1 MKARP
6 VLISLLLFGSGMS
19 ALIYQ
24 TVWLREFRLIFGSS
38 TPATAA
44 VLAIFMGGLGAG
56 SIVLGHKV
64 DKKPRRPVRF
74 YALLELFITISA
86 AASPFLLDL
95 VRMKYINIGGAG
107 ELSTLPAM
115 ALRLGLSFFVLIVPT
130 FLMGG
135 TLPAAGRVAE
145 TETDSSRRKI
155 ALAYGANTLGAVVGV
170 VISTFYLLEHFGNR
184 ATLWLACGL
193 NLLIA
198 LIAFAVFLA
207 SHPVPAS
214 SEKIPEDDTA
224 HAPVV
229 IVLLAA
235 TMVGFVFLLMELVWY
250 RMMAPLLGGSTYT
263 FGLILALALLGIGLG
278 SFAYAFF
285 GWERRPRLSTFALT
299 CAAEAFF
306 IGAPFALGDRIAV
319 LALLFRPLGAFG
331 FYGHV
336 AAWTQIGA
344 IVVLPA
350 AFFAGVQFPM
360 LIALLGRG
368 RERIGWHIGLAYTC
382 NTVGAIAGSLAG
394 GFGLL
399 PLLSATGAWKLS
411 VLILAGLAAIIW
423 VASLIISDRRV
434 FPLAVSVLLTAS
446 AVLMLW
452 TRGPTAAWR
461 QSPIGAGRGEGEN
474 VATPNTKEE
483 WLHDARRYI
492 SYQVD
497 GIESCLGISIATGVS
512 FLINGKS
519 DGHAVYDASTQV
531 MIGLFGA
538 ILQPNA
544 RSALVVGLGSGST
557 AGWLAE
563 VPSIE
568 RVDVV
573 ELERAVLKV
582 AEVCAPVNRNV
593 LANPK
598 VHIRIG
604 DAREAL
610 LTTQRSYDLIVSEP
624 SNPYRAGVA
633 SLYTREYYDA
643 AARRLRPG
651 GLFLQFVQAYE
662 VDSSTIRSIF
672 QTFASSFPKVETW
685 QTNGT
690 DLLFVGSAE
699 PVHYDA
705 DALRARM
712 AQEPFRT
719 ALTKIWRV
727 TDVEGLLAHYIA
739 NDSFSRKMAG
749 DTKRLLNTDDRNSV
763 EFGFARTVGR
773 FKGFEIPQLRE
784 AAHGQGEDRPA
795 ITGTV
800 DWTSVADQNATIY
813 TALGQMHPP
822 VYSFFDADQRRRVAA
837 QSAYIDG
844 NINGALQLWQSQP
857 RDAENLTESAMMAEL
872 LAAAQDE
879 NALKY
884 IEKIAPLNSGE
895 ASMLLGLL
903 RFSQRR
909 STEATDAL
917 ESAFES
923 LRAEPWPMPLVATHS
938 FSVAQHISEQDRG
951 ALSRRLYR
959 ALEKPFSVDVAEANR
974 RKSLALIAADIDQNG
989 FSEYSHKAIAAFE
1002 PNVPWDR
1009 EFLRVRRDCYRA
1021 LSDPR
1026 ADKAQQDL
1034 AQFLA
1039 NEPAPFEASRE
1050 RTN

>member
-24 TVWLREFRLIFGSS
+24 TVWLREFRLIFGCS

-56 SIVLGHKV
+56 SMALGHRV

-74 YALLELFITISA
+74 YALLQLFITISA

-95 VRMKYINIGGAG
+95 VRMKYIFIGGTG
-107 ELSTLPAM
+107 ELSPLAAM
-115 ALRLGLSFFVLIVPT
+115 GLRLGLSFFVLIVPT

-155 ALAYGANTLGAVVGV
+155 ALAYGANTLGAVAGV

-184 ATLWLACGL
+184 TTLWLACGL
-193 NLLIA
+193 NLLVA
-198 LIAFAVFLA
+198 LIAFGVFLA
-207 SHPVPAS
+207 SHPVPTS
-214 SEKIPEDDTA
+214 SEKIPEDETPR
-224 HAPVV
+224 APVV

-235 TMVGFVFLLMELVWY
+235 TVVGFVFLLMELVWY
-250 RMMAPLLGGSTYT
+250 RMMAPLLGGSTFT

-285 GWERRPRLSTFALT
+285 GWERRPLLSTFALI

-306 IGAPFALGDRIAV
+306 IAAPFALGDRIAV
-319 LALLFRPLGAFG
+319 LALLLHPLGAFG

-344 IVVLPA
+344 IVVLPP
-350 AFFAGVQFPM
+350 AFFAGLQFPM
-360 LIALLGRG
+360 FIALLGRG
-368 RERIGWHIGLAYTC
+368 RERIGWHIGLTYTC
-382 NTVGAIAGSLAG
+382 NSIGAIAGSLAG
-394 GFGLL
+394 GFALL

-411 VLILAGLAAIIW
+411 VFILAGLAAIIW
-423 VASLIISDRRV
+423 IASLIVSDRRF
-434 FPLAVSVLLTAS
+434 FPLTASVLLTAC

-452 TRGPTAAWR
+452 APGPTAAWR
-461 QSPIGAGRGEGEN
+461 QSTIGAGGGEGEN
-474 VATPNTKEE
+474 VRTPNTKEE
-483 WLHDARRYI
+483 WLRHARRYI

-497 GIESCLGISIATGVS
+497 GVESCLGISIASGVS

-531 MIGLFGA
+531 MIGLLGA

-544 RSALVVGLGSGST
+544 KRALVIGLGSGST
-557 AGWLAE
+557 AGWLADI
-563 VPSIE
+563 PAME
-568 RVDVV
+568 RVDVI
-573 ELERAVLKV
+573 ELERTVLKV

-610 LTTQRSYDLIVSEP
+610 LTTPQEYDLIVSEP
-624 SNPYRAGVA
+624 SNPCRGGVA
-633 SLYTREYYDA
+633 NLYTAEYYDA

-651 GLFLQFVQAYE
+651 GLFLQFVQGSE
-662 VDSSTIRSIF
+662 VDSSTIRSVF
-672 QTFASSFPKVETW
+672 KTFASSFSKVETW

-690 DLLFVGSAE
+690 GLLFVGSAQ
-699 PVHYDA
+699 PVRYDV

-712 AQEPFRT
+712 EQEPFRT

-727 TDVEGLLAHYIA
+727 TDVEGLLAHYVA
-739 NDSFSRKMAG
+739 NDAFSRKIAS
-749 DTKRLLNTDDRNSV
+749 DRTRISNTDDRNTV
-763 EFGFARTVGR
+763 EFGFARSVGR
-773 FKGFEIPQLRE
+773 FQGFEIPQLRE
-784 AAHGQGEDRPA
+784 AAHRDEEDRPA

-800 DWTSVADQNATIY
+800 DWTSVVDQNATIY

-822 VYSFFDADQRRRVAA
+822 VYSFLDADQRRRVAA

-844 NINGALQLWQSQP
+844 NVNGALQLWQSQP

-903 RFSQRR
+903 RFSQGR
-909 STEATDAL
+909 STEATEAL

-923 LRAEPWPMPLVATHS
+923 LHGEPWPMPPVATHS
-938 FSVAQHISEQDRG
+938 FSVAQHISERDG
-951 ALSRRLYR
+951 GTLSQRLYR
-959 ALEKPFSVDVAEANR
+959 ALEKPFAVDVGEANR
-974 RKSLALIAADIDQNG
+974 RKSLALIAADIDQHG
-989 FSEYSHKAIAAFE
+989 FTEYSHKAIAALE

-1009 EFLRVRRDCYRA
+1009 EFLQVRRDCYRA

-1026 ADKAQQDL
+1026 ADKAEREL

-1039 NEPAPFEASRE
+1039 NEPAPFQIAP
-1050 RTN
+1050 